1 MGAANATP
9 ARPDIAGL
17 IVRPHHTA
25 VSVRDFD
32 AALDFFVHVI
42 GMRVVGHMD
51 HRREANLDQV
61 VGLPEVDIRW
71 AMLELGGYHLELF
84 KYYSPAGRTHH
95 IRQCDLG
102 LTHLCF
108 EVYDVDLVHE
118 RLTAAGY
125 RANSPPLE
133 LRGGR
138 SKPIYVT
145 GPEGIV
151 IEFLELRPWRTA

>member
-1 MGAANATP
+1 MTGSSSSRT
-9 ARPDIAGL
+9 RPDIAGL

-25 VSVRDFD
+25 VSVQDFD
-32 AALDFFVHVI
+32 AALDFFVDVI
-42 GMRVVGHMD
+42 GMRVIGEMD
-51 HRREANLDQV
+51 HRREANLDRV
-61 VGLPEVDIRW
+61 VDLPDVDIRW
-71 AMLELGGYHLELF
+71 AMLELAGYHLELF
-84 KYYSPAGRTHH
+84 KYYRPEGTSHH
-95 IRQCDLG
+95 VRQCDLG

-108 EVYDVDLVHE
+108 QVYDVDLVHE

-138 SKPIYVT
+138 SKPIYVS
-145 GPEGIV
+145 GPEDIV